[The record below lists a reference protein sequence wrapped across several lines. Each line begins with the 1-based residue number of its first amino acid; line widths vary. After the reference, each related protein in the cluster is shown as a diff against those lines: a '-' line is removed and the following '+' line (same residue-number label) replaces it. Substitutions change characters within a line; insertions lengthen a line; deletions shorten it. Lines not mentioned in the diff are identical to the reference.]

1 MKGIKILKEKKYCKS
16 NYWLNVI
23 EINKNYFKINKDK
36 LIKKFLQNKIEVR
49 SLWYPNHLQKHLKNF
64 KNIKLKMQKKC
75 LRTAFVY
82 QAVFP

>member
-1 MKGIKILKEKKYCKS
+1 MKGIKILKESKYCKS

-49 SLWYPNHLQKHLKNF
+49 SLWYPNHLQKHL
-64 KNIKLKMQKKC
+64 Q
-75 LRTAFVY
+75 RV
-82 QAVFP
+82 